1 MTPSLPAPPAG
12 WRPRAAVFDCDG
24 VLMDTERAWA
34 QVQERVARD
43 YGVTFDGAALTGLM
57 GLAAQD
63 VARWITD
70 RAGAAAGARG
80 VPAPS
85 FDEVYE
91 RLLEIEDS
99 VVSAVIDPLPGAVET
114 VRALADRM
122 PVAVASNSTAAILNR
137 KIHAVG
143 LDTVLHTWVSSQDVA
158 RGKPAPDIYREAA
171 RRLGVPAEDCLAV
184 EDSPAGTTAAV
195 AAGMRV
201 LGVPHGHDQPV
212 SSHFLAASLHDPEVA
227 RLLDGWGL

>member
-43 YGVTFDGAALTGLM
+43 CGVAFDTAALIELM
-57 GLAAQD
+57 GLSARD

-70 RAGAAAGARG
+70 RAAAPAAAHGE
-80 VPAPS
+80 PAPS
-85 FDEVYE
+85 FEAVYE
-91 RLLEIEDS
+91 HLLSIEDS
-99 VVSAVIDPLPGAVET
+99 VVSTTIDPLPGAVET

-122 PVAVASNSTAAILNR
+122 PVAVASNSTARILDR
-137 KIHAVG
+137 KLRAVG
-143 LDTVLHTWVSSQDVA
+143 LDSVLVTWVSSQDVA

-171 RRLGVPAEDCLAV
+171 RRLGVPAQDCLAI

-212 SSHFLAASLHDPEVA
+212 SSHFLAASLHDPEVP
-227 RLLDGWGL
+227 RLLGGWGL